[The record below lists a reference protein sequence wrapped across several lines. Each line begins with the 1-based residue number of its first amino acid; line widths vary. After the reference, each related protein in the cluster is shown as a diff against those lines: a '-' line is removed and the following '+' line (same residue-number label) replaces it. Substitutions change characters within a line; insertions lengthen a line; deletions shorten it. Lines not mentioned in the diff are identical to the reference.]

1 MMLRPVAQ
9 DQTLPIS
16 VADANTA
23 LRIRNTFENAVLE
36 RKLWAAVEYLEW
48 RTGRLFRQTT
58 LEASFLDWPTGCEE
72 VLNIPAAPVRDVTAI
87 EYRDAAGAWQEVTDP
102 SSWDWR
108 RTDTGAEVFFFS
120 GFTPPG
126 LTSQYAERVRVT
138 VEAGYYARGEVET
151 GADPEVIMPARLE
164 EAILSLT
171 GHWFANREAV
181 TTGERAAVPL
191 SLKTVVDS
199 LTIYR

>member
-16 VADANTA
+16 VASANTA
-23 LRIRNTFENAVLE
+23 LRIRNTFENEVLE

-48 RTGRLFRQTT
+48 RSGRLFRQTT
-58 LEASFLDWPTGCEE
+58 LEASFLDWPTGCDE
-72 VLNIPAAPVRDVTAI
+72 VLTIAAAPVRDVTAV
-87 EYRDAAGAWQEVTDP
+87 EYRDAAGAWQEITDP
-102 SSWDWR
+102 TSWDWR

-120 GFTPPG
+120 GFSPPA
-126 LTSQYAERVRVT
+126 LSSEYPERVRVT
-138 VEAGYYARGEVET
+138 VEAGYYARAEVET

-164 EAILSLT
+164 EAILSLA

-181 TTGERAAVPL
+181 TTGEKAAVPL

-199 LTIYR
+199 ITIYR